1 MVKKE
6 NKMRKKVKMPRLT
19 KEEELLLLK
28 YENDPAAYK
37 KLMDA
42 IIKHIYRERM
52 WGRARVVK

>member
-1 MVKKE
+1 
-6 NKMRKKVKMPRLT
+6 MRKKVKMPRLT